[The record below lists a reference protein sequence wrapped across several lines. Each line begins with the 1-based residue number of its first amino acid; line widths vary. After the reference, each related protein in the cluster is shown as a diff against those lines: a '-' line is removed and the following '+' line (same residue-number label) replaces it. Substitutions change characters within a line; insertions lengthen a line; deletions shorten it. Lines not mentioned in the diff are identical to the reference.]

1 MISSTGNWR
10 ERSHQP
16 EARIGE
22 AMAESRKQFSGDERI
37 MQNSLFAAVVIWALT
52 GGPGLFAQPAPDE
65 LGQLRERVARLEQ
78 QVQEMARLLE
88 PLKAQQTQGSHRK
101 VLRERFDKKMAQD
114 RSKYSAE
121 QLREAEELYQVAN
134 QKWGSAEAS
143 ESLQTMIKKYPDINR
158 TGCATLY
165 VAQKSEGDQRVRYLQ
180 DCIER
185 FNDCFYGD
193 GVQVGVYA
201 RFLLAQYYSSKG
213 KKDEAAALYSE
224 IKVKYPEAVDHNGNL
239 LVESFKAEQQ

>member
-1 MISSTGNWR
+1 
-10 ERSHQP
+10 
-16 EARIGE
+16 
-22 AMAESRKQFSGDERI
+22 
-37 MQNSLFAAVVIWALT
+37 MQNRLFAGVVIWALT
-52 GGPGLFAQPAPDE
+52 GSPALFAQPAPDE
-65 LGQLRERVARLEQ
+65 LGQLKERVARLEQ
-78 QVQEMARLLE
+78 QVQEMTRLLE
-88 PLKAQQTQGSHRK
+88 PLKAQQAQDNHRK
-101 VLRERFDKKMAQD
+101 VLREKFDKKMAQD
-114 RSKYSAE
+114 RSKYTAE

-165 VAQKSEGDQRVRYLQ
+165 VAQRSDGDKRVKYLQ

-201 RFLLAQYYSSKG
+201 RFLLAQYYTSKG
-213 KKDEAAALYSE
+213 KKDEAAALYTE
-224 IKVKYPEAVDHNGNL
+224 IKTKYPEAVDHSGNL
-239 LVESFKAEQQ
+239 LIESFKAQQQ